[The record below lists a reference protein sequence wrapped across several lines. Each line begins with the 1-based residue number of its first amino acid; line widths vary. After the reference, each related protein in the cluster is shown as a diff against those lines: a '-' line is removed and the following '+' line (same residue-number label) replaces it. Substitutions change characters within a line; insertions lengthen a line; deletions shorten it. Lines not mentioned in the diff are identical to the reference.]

1 MRTKI
6 EYFDISMV
14 TFNSIMLVFTGLT
27 FQANLLLKIINLISI
42 GVLCGLAIYTFSQ
55 NNPYY
60 VVSCY
65 LLAVLGFIFTI
76 GLITTTGIPDYLTIL
91 YAFILIL
98 DLYLLASLVK
108 GSASSQAKFARM
120 SGVQVNIEPGITPT
134 AIKDRKMGAPKG
146 DLQEIEDERKLMQEK
161 YKARLIVLITVISG
175 ITYLITVLF

>member
-6 EYFDISMV
+6 EYFDISMA
-14 TFNSIMLVFTGLT
+14 TFNAIILVFTALT
-27 FQANLLLKIINLISI
+27 FQDDLLLLILNLISI

-65 LLAVLGFIFTI
+65 FLAVLGILFTI
-76 GLITTTGIPDYLTIL
+76 GLITNRQSPDYLIIL
-91 YAFILIL
+91 SAFIFVL

-108 GSASSQAKFARM
+108 GSASSSARFARM
-120 SGVQVNIEPGITPT
+120 SGVQVIIEPGITPT
-134 AIKDRKMGAPKG
+134 AIKNRNMGAPKG